1 MKKFKKGVSKKLYK
15 STAGNYITITVEELN
30 EFIQNGADPNYISEP
45 DNYGQSYSIIE
56 NCSVKDEHNPQLKC
70 LIEHGAD
77 PAIEDGFGTTA
88 LEHALGRGGR
98 FSNSGGGDVHLETAA
113 FLQSLMDMDQ

>member
-1 MKKFKKGVSKKLYK
+1 LHGAAQIGWTSMVSL
-15 STAGNYITITVEELN
+15 
-30 EFIQNGADPNYISEP
+30 
-45 DNYGQSYSIIE
+45 
-56 NCSVKDEHNPQLKC
+56 

-77 PAIEDGFGTTA
+77 PAIEDSFGTTA

-113 FLQSLMDMDQ
+113 FLQSLMDQ